1 MSRDHVSVLQIID
14 ANETIFY
21 VTLRKV
27 DREFFL
33 ETRSEQKGSLENQ
46 TEEHN

>member
-1 MSRDHVSVLQIID
+1 MSRGRVSVLQIID

-27 DREFFL
+27 EREFFP